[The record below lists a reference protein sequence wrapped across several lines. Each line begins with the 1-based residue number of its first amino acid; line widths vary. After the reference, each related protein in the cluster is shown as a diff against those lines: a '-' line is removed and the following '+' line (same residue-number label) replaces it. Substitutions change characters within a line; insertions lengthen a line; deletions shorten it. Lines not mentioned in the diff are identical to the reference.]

1 MRKMGRV
8 RRCGEMVQRVGRL
21 DIVLL
26 TYYQNHNQFIAF
38 QQWPKIRKKSSHKI
52 DNLHNS

>member
-1 MRKMGRV
+1 MGGGSASEQKGDRM
-8 RRCGEMVQRVGRL
+8 GGGL

-38 QQWPKIRKKSSHKI
+38 QQWPKIQKVLIK
-52 DNLHNS
+52 